1 MDVDK
6 PTADRR
12 RFYRFPVD
20 YPISYTSEHS
30 HDISTGMT
38 VNLSEGG
45 LLACLFDRISVG
57 TQLDLEMFYTS
68 ELQFTSL
75 SAQAKIIWKDITE
88 IREAI
93 EYQYGIEFIKIN
105 RGEKA
110 KLCKLL
116 DSIRPAYHYPL
127 KENIL
132 NPK

>member
-1 MDVDK
+1 
-6 PTADRR
+6 
-12 RFYRFPVD
+12 
-20 YPISYTSEHS
+20 
-30 HDISTGMT
+30 MT

-45 LLACLFDRISVG
+45 LLACLFDRMRVG

-75 SAQAKIIWKDITE
+75 SAQAKIVWKDITE

-110 KLCKLL
+110 KLYKLL
-116 DSIRPAYHYPL
+116 DSISPANHYPL

-132 NPK
+132 TPK